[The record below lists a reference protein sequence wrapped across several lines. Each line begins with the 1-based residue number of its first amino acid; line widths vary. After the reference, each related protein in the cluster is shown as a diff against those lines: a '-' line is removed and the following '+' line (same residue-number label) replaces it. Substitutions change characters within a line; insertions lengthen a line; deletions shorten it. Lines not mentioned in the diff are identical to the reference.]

1 MQCFKVGQKSS
12 YRRVGAL
19 WEEVRDEDEEEKTHP
34 KVQHVNDLCGPLH
47 EGLS

>member
-19 WEEVRDEDEEEKTHP
+19 WEEVRDEAEEEKTHT
-34 KVQHVNDLCGPLH
+34 KVQHVDDLCGPLH
-47 EGLS
+47 ERLP